1 VRFDFALK
9 RAPLGAQRFK
19 RDLAMIF
26 KLVEA
31 AEKSWRRLDGHN
43 LLPKLIVGVKFTD
56 GIEIIA
62 SSTRARLIPPVTNI

>member
-1 VRFDFALK
+1 
-9 RAPLGAQRFK
+9 
-19 RDLAMIF
+19 MIF

-31 AEKSWRRLDGHN
+31 AEKSWRRLHGHN